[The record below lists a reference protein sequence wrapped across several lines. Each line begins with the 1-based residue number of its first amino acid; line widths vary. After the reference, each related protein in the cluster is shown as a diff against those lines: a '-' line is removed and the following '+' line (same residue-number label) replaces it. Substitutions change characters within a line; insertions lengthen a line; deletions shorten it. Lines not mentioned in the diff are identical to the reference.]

1 MSSDP
6 DVLSTKTFMWQREGG
21 QPHPVEVE
29 ELAQGLVLSTMDNS
43 SPPGWGG
50 RTAASMRGKSMANFV
65 DTYITNKK
73 AFLNGMFTQKGG
85 SKRRKTKR
93 RHTRRRR

>member
-43 SPPGWGG
+43 TPPGWGG
-50 RTAASMRGKSMANFV
+50 FTAAKMSGKSMANFV

-73 AFLNGMFTQKGG
+73 AFRNGMFTQKGG